1 MLSGLRSWQ
10 QSTTKPICW
19 RSVAST
25 WGLESNTRQ
34 AEFQFPQQAGN
45 PQQWE
50 YGKQDATQ
58 FPLALVGTIC
68 SGIVE

>member
-1 MLSGLRSWQ
+1 
-10 QSTTKPICW
+10 
-19 RSVAST
+19 
-25 WGLESNTRQ
+25 LESNTRQ